1 MKGKSYLYPQAFML
15 HSGCSA
21 CCHLMRAQHS
31 CPCLCIT
38 RIAGPPTCR
47 CCHCCYQVELIRHS
61 SWVQLGPL
69 LQEASCPSL
78 ILQAAQ
84 QQQQHPH
91 DQQQQRPRDVWDH
104 AVGAG
109 QGRRG
114 IRAAAA
120 MAEGPQGGA
129 MPSTPYHQLCQQ
141 LGHMSTY
148 GALLCALTVDAL
160 TPLQKAHWIVAS
172 YPW

>member
-1 MKGKSYLYPQAFML
+1 MD
-15 HSGCSA
+15 
-21 CCHLMRAQHS
+21 
-31 CPCLCIT
+31 
-38 RIAGPPTCR
+38 
-47 CCHCCYQVELIRHS
+47 LIRRS
-61 SWVQLGPL
+61 SWFQLGPL

-84 QQQQHPH
+84 QHQQHPH
-91 DQQQQRPRDVWDH
+91 DQQQQRPQDVWDH

-109 QGRRG
+109 QGGWG

-129 MPSTPYHQLCQQ
+129 TPSIPYQQLCQQ
-141 LGHMSTY
+141 LEHMSMY
-148 GALLCALTVDAL
+148 SALVCALTVDAL

>member
-1 MKGKSYLYPQAFML
+1 ML

-38 RIAGPPTCR
+38 RVAGPATCR
-47 CCHCCYQVELIRHS
+47 CCHFCHRCYCLCHCCCQVGLIRHS
-61 SWVQLGPL
+61 AWSQLGPL

-84 QQQQHPH
+84 QQQHPH
-91 DQQQQRPRDVWDH
+91 HQQQQRPRDLWDH

-109 QGRRG
+109 QGGRG
-114 IRAAAA
+114 LRAAAA

-129 MPSTPYHQLCQQ
+129 TPSIPYHQLCQQ
-141 LGHMSTY
+141 LGHLQMYS
-148 GALLCALTVDAL
+148 ALVCALTADAL